1 VVTAP
6 KQVASTAQGE
16 AAAVAG
22 TAKDEASY
30 VASTAVGAAGDVAGT
45 AKQEAGNVLAEGLD
59 QAKNL
64 TSQVKEQA
72 GQQLSTGN
80 EKLTGSLRGL
90 SQQLADGDTSGVLG
104 QVLSEAGQ
112 RVQALADRLEQRGPE
127 GVLTDLQDY
136 ARRSPGTFLIGMA
149 ATGFLTGRLVKGLQS
164 GSSSAQQPA
173 SPRTP
178 RGTAAG
184 DPLAGISQP
193 SVGLAAGYAESPYP
207 ESTYQPIQ
215 PAPLEPSYSATGAT
229 TPTSDYFDEP
239 TTPPVSGS
247 PLPGETQTRGGL

>member
-1 VVTAP
+1 MTAP

-22 TAKDEASY
+22 TAKDEAAH

-45 AKQEAGNVLAEGLD
+45 AKQEVGNVLAEGLD

-72 GQQLSTGN
+72 GQQLSTGS

-90 SQQLADGDTSGVLG
+90 SQQLDEGDTSGVVG

-127 GVLTDLQDY
+127 GILTDLQGY
-136 ARRSPGTFLIGMA
+136 ARRNPGTFLIGMA
-149 ATGFLTGRLVKGLQS
+149 ATGFLTGRIVKGLQS
-164 GSSSAQQPA
+164 DSSSSQQPA
-173 SPRTP
+173 LPPSP

-184 DPLAGISQP
+184 DPLAGISEP
-193 SVGLAAGYAESPYP
+193 SVGLSAGYAESPYP
-207 ESTYQPIQ
+207 ESTYQPIE
-215 PAPLEPSYSATGAT
+215 PAPLEPSYSASGAT
-229 TPTSDYFDEP
+229 TPTSSYFDEP
-239 TTPPVSGS
+239 ATTPVADS
-247 PLPGETQTRGGL
+247 PLPGETQPRGAL

>member
-1 VVTAP
+1 M
-6 KQVASTAQGE
+6 
-16 AAAVAG
+16 
-22 TAKDEASY
+22 
-30 VASTAVGAAGDVAGT
+30 
-45 AKQEAGNVLAEGLD
+45 GNVLAEGLD

-72 GQQLSTGN
+72 GQQLSTGS

-90 SQQLADGDTSGVLG
+90 SQQLADGDTSGVVG

-112 RVQALADRLEQRGPE
+112 RVQALADRLERRGPE

-149 ATGFLTGRLVKGLQS
+149 ATGFLTGRIVKGLQS
-164 GSSSAQQPA
+164 GSSAALP
-173 SPRTP
+173 PTP

-193 SVGLAAGYAESPYP
+193 SVGLSAGYAESPYP
-207 ESTYQPIQ
+207 ESTYQPIE

-247 PLPGETQTRGGL
+247 PLPGETQTRGAL

>member
-22 TAKDEASY
+22 TAKDEATN
-30 VASTAVGAAGDVAGT
+30 VASTAAGAAGDVAGT
-45 AKQEAGNVLAEGLD
+45 AKQEVGNVLAEGLD

-64 TSQVKEQA
+64 TNQVKEQA

-90 SQQLADGDTSGVLG
+90 SQQLNEGDTSGVVG

-112 RVQALADRLEQRGPE
+112 RAQALADRLEQRGPE

-136 ARRSPGTFLIGMA
+136 ARRNPGTFLIGMA
-149 ATGFLTGRLVKGLQS
+149 ATGFLTGRIVKGLQS
-164 GSSSAQQPA
+164 GSSPSQQPA
-173 SPRTP
+173 LPPTP

-184 DPLAGISQP
+184 DPLAGISEP
-193 SVGLAAGYAESPYP
+193 SVGRPAGYVEAPYP
-207 ESTYQPIQ
+207 DSTYQPID
-215 PAPLEPSYSATGAT
+215 PAPVTPSSSASGATEPTSGYFDKPAT
-229 TPTSDYFDEP
+229 TPAA
-239 TTPPVSGS
+239 GS
-247 PLPGETQTRGGL
+247 PLPGETQPRGAL